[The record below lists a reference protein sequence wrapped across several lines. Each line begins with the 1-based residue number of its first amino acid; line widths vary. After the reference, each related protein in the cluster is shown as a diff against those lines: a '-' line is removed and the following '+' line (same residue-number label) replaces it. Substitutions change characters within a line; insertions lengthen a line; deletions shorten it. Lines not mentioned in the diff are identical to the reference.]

1 MALAYFLRARLF
13 FHLVLLSLYFIS
25 QIGNPN
31 FSRFFLK
38 KKSKESSRYA
48 SMYSTIA
55 ETLIMKWGYLSF
67 EARVP
72 TAVFSSHFSF
82 SSS

>member
-1 MALAYFLRARLF
+1 VGILI
-13 FHLVLLSLYFIS
+13 LVD
-25 QIGNPN
+25 
-31 FSRFFLK
+31 FFLEKKK

-55 ETLIMKWGYLSF
+55 ETLIMKWSDLSF